1 MFLSTLF
8 SAVQRWRRSREA
20 TRMLHSLSDS
30 SLRDIGLDRSGIKCP
45 AEKELSNI
53 SRLCISVC
61 D

>member
-30 SLRDIGLDRSGIKCP
+30 TLRDIGLNQGGIK
-45 AEKELSNI
+45 KWLWI
-53 SRLCISVC
+53 SGQAG
-61 D
+61 